1 MDAENF
7 QGEGHGELRTG
18 SSFCTQS
25 SESSILNLAE
35 TCFYFPWIMQ
45 GPPCPALGDLI
56 SLLPFLVMNSFSL
69 FPSPNLL
76 LFSSSQLPFSCLHLL
91 LLFSIPVPSLLPSYR
106 ETKNKPNILMHI
118 DNCLKGVLFFFFW
131 SLELSLLINSL

>member
-1 MDAENF
+1 MSGCENL
-7 QGEGHGELRTG
+7 QGEGHGGLRMG

-25 SESSILNLAE
+25 SESSILSLAE
-35 TCFYFPWIMQ
+35 TCFCFPWIMHC
-45 GPPCPALGDLI
+45 PCPALGDLN
-56 SLLPFLVMNSFSL
+56 SLLPFLIMNSFSL

-106 ETKNKPNILMHI
+106 ETKNKPSILMHI
-118 DNCLKGVLFFFFW
+118 DNCLKGVLFFFFFVPGA
-131 SLELSLLINSL
+131 LITD